1 MGESDAKLR
10 AAPLRFSGYHRRQE
24 AQPDLFLFQV
34 GRGTPGG
41 EYHRRFWQPV
51 AYLSE
56 LAEVPLRVRALGED
70 LVVFRDLSGRVG
82 CLHLHCSHRNTSL
95 EYGVIE
101 SRGLRCCY
109 HGRLYDID
117 GAILEMPGE
126 PAAERLMQSTSQGA
140 YPVHLFGGI
149 VFIYMGPPERIPVFP
164 LYDRF
169 TLPHLKIV
177 PGIRFKQDCNW
188 IQIKENPVDPHHT
201 HVLHAIPQLR
211 GMEHFAPEFA
221 EFPVFTFTETASG
234 VGYLAVRR
242 VGDNVWVRSAE
253 TIGSNLHAISS
264 IFESG
269 RECKTASPPFMSV
282 WALPVDDEHT
292 MSFFVSSVAEDEP
305 MVFEKRRYLE
315 VFGQMDDRAYRER
328 QWLPGDHDA
337 QVSQGPINMHETE
350 HLGTNDRGV
359 VLFRRYVRRGIEAV
373 QRGEDPQGFYM
384 NEADVPPTF
393 ANDLVVPASSIGGN
407 PDDNDALRRFAER
420 VAKQYLASPPM
431 AALKGAVK

>member
-1 MGESDAKLR
+1 MGETNPKLGT
-10 AAPLRFSGYHRRQE
+10 APLSYSGYHRKQDGK
-24 AQPDLFLFQV
+24 PDLFLCQV
-34 GRGTPGG
+34 TRGTPGG

-56 LAEVPLRVRALGED
+56 LGEVPLRVRALGED

-82 CLHLHCSHRNTSL
+82 CLHLHCSHRNSSL

-101 SRGLRCCY
+101 ERGLRCCY
-109 HGRLYDID
+109 HGRLYDVD
-117 GAILEMPGE
+117 GSILEMPGE
-126 PAAERLMQSTSQGA
+126 PAAERLMKSTSQGA
-140 YPVHLFGGI
+140 YPVHVFGGI
-149 VFIYMGPPERIPVFP
+149 AFIYMGPPDRIPVFP
-164 LYDRF
+164 MYDRF
-169 TLPHLKIV
+169 TLPGLKIV

-211 GMEHFAPEFA
+211 GMEHFAPEFS

-269 RECKTASPPFMSV
+269 RQCKPASPPFMSV
-282 WALPVDDEHT
+282 WALPVDDDRT
-292 MSFFVSSVAEDEP
+292 ISFFISSVAENEP

-315 VFGQMDDRAYRER
+315 VFGQCDDRAYSER

-337 QVSQGPINMHETE
+337 QVSQGAINIHETE

-359 VLFRRYVRRGIEAV
+359 VLFRRYIRRGIEAV
-373 QRGEDPQGFYM
+373 QRGEDPHGFYL
-384 NEADVPPTF
+384 NHAEVPPTF
-393 ANDLVVPASSIGGN
+393 ANDLVVPASTIGGN
-407 PDDNDALRRFAER
+407 PDDAEALRRFAEQ
-420 VAKQYLASPPM
+420 VAKQYVASPPM
-431 AALKGAVK
+431 AALKGGIK

>member
-1 MGESDAKLR
+1 VGETNPKLG
-10 AAPLRFSGYHRRQE
+10 AAPLSYSGYHRKQDGK
-24 AQPDLFLFQV
+24 PDLFLCQV
-34 GRGTPGG
+34 TRGTPGG

-56 LAEVPLRVRALGED
+56 LGEVPLRVRALGED

-82 CLHLHCSHRNTSL
+82 CLHLHCSHRNSSL

-101 SRGLRCCY
+101 QRGLRCCY
-109 HGRLYDID
+109 HGRLYDVD

-126 PAAERLMQSTSQGA
+126 PAAERLMKSTSQGA
-140 YPVHLFGGI
+140 YPVHVFGEI
-149 VFIYMGPPERIPVFP
+149 VFIYMGPP
-164 LYDRF
+164 DRF
-169 TLPHLKIV
+169 TLPGLKIV

-234 VGYLAVRR
+234 VGYLAARR

-253 TIGSNLHAISS
+253 TVGANLHCISS

-269 RECKTASPPFMSV
+269 RQCKPASPPFMSV
-282 WALPVDDEHT
+282 WALPVDDDHT

-305 MVFEKRRYLE
+305 MGFEKRRYLE
-315 VFGQMDDRAYRER
+315 VFGQCDDRAYRER

-337 QVSQGPINMHETE
+337 QVSQGAINLHEAE

-359 VLFRRYVRRGIEAV
+359 VLFRRYIRRGIEAV
-373 QRGEDPQGFYM
+373 QRGEDPHGFYLSS
-384 NEADVPPTF
+384 ADVPPTF
-393 ANDLVVPASSIGGN
+393 ANDLVVPASTIGGN
-407 PDDNDALRRFAER
+407 PDDSEALRRFAEQ

-431 AALKGAVK
+431 AALKGEASE